1 MDGLERPQKKKIK
14 LTASKTNS
22 ALTALATN
30 VSSMGNQFNTAIK
43 QISNTVHHSVD
54 AVKQMNSILESML
67 EKTIDIRANISRC
80 RNSVGQVDICVRL
93 CNRSPLPL
101 VKGGLLKVELT
112 PVADGTSDEV
122 SCKIAIS
129 GNESENTKYGKI
141 EINITKDILPDQKI
155 AYKFVTTICPA
166 GKVRYR
172 GKISFS
178 FKSPGSKSTLSNE
191 ANFCIN
197 RIQQLHPRLCEEKD
211 QKKYFSYLKQS
222 NIEKQTKI
230 LNAKCELETLRGLLG
245 IHATQ
250 PVVVDHG
257 LYQLDEN
264 MYVLLKTNNT
274 DLKIGDAIE
283 YSCAKDKRSMDM
295 FTENCVY
302 VYFLSDDP
310 NRSKNMQNE
319 FRMP

>member
-1 MDGLERPQKKKIK
+1 MDELERPQKKKIK
-14 LTASKTNS
+14 LTASKTDS

-30 VSSMGNQFNTAIK
+30 VSSMGNKFNTAIK

-67 EKTIDIRANISRC
+67 EKTIDIHVHISRR
-80 RNSVGQVDICVRL
+80 RNSMGQVDICVDV

-141 EINITKDILPDQKI
+141 EINITKDIYPNQKI
-155 AYKFVTTICPA
+155 AYKFMTTILPCRE
-166 GKVRYR
+166 VRYR

-191 ANFCIN
+191 ANFWIN
-197 RIQQLHPRLCEEKD
+197 RIQQLHPTLCVEKD
-211 QKKYFSYLKQS
+211 QNEILQLLERKNK
-222 NIEKQTKI
+222 EKQTKI
-230 LNAKCELETLRGLLG
+230 LNAKCQMEILRELLG

-250 PVVVDHG
+250 PIVVNNG

-264 MYVLLKTNNT
+264 MYV
-274 DLKIGDAIE
+274 
-283 YSCAKDKRSMDM
+283 
-295 FTENCVY
+295 F
-302 VYFLSDDP
+302 
-310 NRSKNMQNE
+310 
-319 FRMP
+319 

>member
-1 MDGLERPQKKKIK
+1 M
-14 LTASKTNS
+14 
-22 ALTALATN
+22 
-30 VSSMGNQFNTAIK
+30 
-43 QISNTVHHSVD
+43 D

-67 EKTIDIRANISRC
+67 EKSINIHAHVSRC
-80 RNSVGQVDICVRL
+80 RNSAGQVYICVNV
-93 CNRSPLPL
+93 CNQSPLPL

-129 GNESENTKYGKI
+129 GKESENNNYGKI
-141 EINITKDILPDQKI
+141 EVNVTKDILPDQKI
-155 AYKFVTTICPA
+155 AFKFVTAICPA

-191 ANFCIN
+191 ANFWIN
-197 RIQQLHPRLCEEKD
+197 RIQQLHPRLCEGKD
-211 QKKYFSYLKQS
+211 KKKYFSYLKES

-230 LNAKCELETLRGLLG
+230 LNAKCEVEILRGLLG

-274 DLKIGDAIE
+274 DLKISDAIE